1 MPFSFEHLAFSG
13 LILVTPKSAGDQRGF
28 FMETYKRSEF
38 DANGI
43 SETFVQDNHSKSRKG
58 VLRGLHFQR
67 LPFAQ
72 GKLVRIA
79 VGVVWDVA
87 VDLRP
92 HSPFYGKWYG
102 VTLSDENRCMLYI
115 PPGFAHGFVT
125 LSDEAHLQY
134 KCTAEYDRAS
144 EGGIRWNDPDLD
156 IKWPLKDVIVS
167 ERDAALSFFKDLQ

>member
-1 MPFSFEHLAFSG
+1 MPCSFEHLAFSG
-13 LILVTPKSAGDQRGF
+13 LILVTTKSAGDQRGF

-38 DANGI
+38 EANGI
-43 SETFVQDNHSKSRKG
+43 TETFVQDNHSKSRKG

-72 GKLVRIA
+72 GKLVRVA
-79 VGVVWDVA
+79 VGAVWDVA

-92 HSPFYGKWYG
+92 HSPSYGKWNG

-125 LSDEAHLQY
+125 LSDEAHLLY

-144 EGGIRWNDPDLD
+144 EGGIRWNDPDLA
-156 IKWPLKDVIVS
+156 IQWPMKDVIVS
-167 ERDAALSFFKDLQ
+167 ERDAALPFFKDLQ